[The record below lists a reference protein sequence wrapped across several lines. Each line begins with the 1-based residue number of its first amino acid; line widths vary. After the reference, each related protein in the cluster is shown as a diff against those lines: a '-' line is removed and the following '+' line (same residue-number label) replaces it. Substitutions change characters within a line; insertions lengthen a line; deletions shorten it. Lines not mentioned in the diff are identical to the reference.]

1 MGYRLWHGTFED
13 VLDCYHN
20 GTSCFGQLDIFGRE
34 KTTNVT
40 LLYVDNRA
48 EFALE
53 DIDFITAGF
62 KDEADFAS
70 SFGMLGESGAVTR
83 EHILMTHVYDGLK
96 EDRIVYNSPLLKKC
110 ALEVKSKKRKGYL
123 DNEIWLARSSEL
135 LDFVKR
141 ITGYIRD
148 KKLGSKLSSL
158 SLSPRLIQGISRY
171 TKSCERKKD
180 KDDKKSFEAIYS
192 GCLKYSN
199 LRKLIIWEQ
208 EYLSLEREKRSL
220 SGLKGSKTK
229 ELKADAFKSISD
241 EEKMRRAPLVT
252 DVISNIYDTRDSEGN
267 IDWDRVWNEHSAD
280 DVYRPGNFDDLQ
292 RIGFFGT
299 DETVDSVGFSSG
311 TTIDS
316 LVKKKFD

>member
-1 MGYRLWHGTFED
+1 
-13 VLDCYHN
+13 
-20 GTSCFGQLDIFGRE
+20 
-34 KTTNVT
+34 
-40 LLYVDNRA
+40 
-48 EFALE
+48 
-53 DIDFITAGF
+53 
-62 KDEADFAS
+62 
-70 SFGMLGESGAVTR
+70 
-83 EHILMTHVYDGLK
+83 MTHVYDGLK

-241 EEKMRRAPLVT
+241 VEKMRRAPLVT

-299 DETVDSVGFSSG
+299 GETAESVGFSSD
-311 TTIDS
+311 TTNNS
-316 LVKKKFD
+316 LVKNK

>member
-252 DVISNIYDTRDSEGN
+252 DVISNIYDTRDIEGN

-316 LVKKKFD
+316 LVKKK

>member
-1 MGYRLWHGTFED
+1 MGYRLWHGTFKD
-13 VLDCYHN
+13 VLECYHN
-20 GTSCFGQLDIFGRE
+20 GTSCFGQLNIFGKE
-34 KTTNVT
+34 EDTKVT
-40 LLYVDNRA
+40 PLYVDGKT

-62 KDEADFAS
+62 GDETEFAS
-70 SFGMLGESGAVTR
+70 SFGILGESGAVTR

-158 SLSPRLIQGISRY
+158 SLSPKLIQGISGY
-171 TKSCERKKD
+171 AKSCERQKD
-180 KDDKKSFEAIYS
+180 KDDKRNFEAIYS

-208 EYLSLEREKRSL
+208 EHLSLEREKRSL

-299 DETVDSVGFSSG
+299 GETAESVGFSSD
-311 TTIDS
+311 TTNNS
-316 LVKKKFD
+316 LVKNK

>member
-34 KTTNVT
+34 RTTKVT
-40 LLYVDNRA
+40 PLYVNNRA

-70 SFGMLGESGAVTR
+70 GFGGLGELDAVTR

-96 EDRIVYNSPLLKKC
+96 EDTIVYNSPLLKKC
-110 ALEVKSKKRKGYL
+110 ALEVKSKKKKGYL
-123 DNEIWLARSSEL
+123 DNEIWLSRSSEL

-158 SLSPRLIQGISRY
+158 SLSPRLIQGISGY
-171 TKSCERKKD
+171 AKSCERKKD
-180 KDDKKSFEAIYS
+180 KDDKRNFEAIYT

-208 EYLSLEREKRSL
+208 KHLAFEREKRYL
-220 SGLKGSKTK
+220 SGLKGSRTKALKTDV
-229 ELKADAFKSISD
+229 LKSISD
-241 EEKMRRAPLVT
+241 EEKMSKTPLVT
-252 DVISNIYDTRDSEGN
+252 DVISSIYDTRDSEGN
-267 IDWDRVWNEHSAD
+267 IDWDRVWSEHSAD
-280 DVYRPGNFDDLQ
+280 DVYRPSNFDDLQ
-292 RIGFFGT
+292 RIGFFGI

-316 LVKKKFD
+316 LVKKK

>member
-20 GTSCFGQLDIFGRE
+20 GTSCFGQLDIFDRE

-135 LDFVKR
+135 LDFVRR

-267 IDWDRVWNEHSAD
+267 IDWDHVWNEHSTD

-299 DETVDSVGFSSG
+299 GETAESVGFSSD
-311 TTIDS
+311 TTNNS
-316 LVKKKFD
+316 LVKNK

>member
-20 GTSCFGQLDIFGRE
+20 GTSCFGQLDIFGSE

-40 LLYVDNRA
+40 QLYVDNRA

-70 SFGMLGESGAVTR
+70 SFGMLGESGSITR

-96 EDRIVYNSPLLKKC
+96 EDIIVYNSPLLKKC
-110 ALEVKSKKRKGYL
+110 ALEVKDKKRKGYL
-123 DNEIWLARSSEL
+123 DNEIWLSRSSEL
-135 LDFVKR
+135 LDFVRR

-148 KKLGSKLSSL
+148 KKLGSELSSL

-180 KDDKKSFEAIYS
+180 KDDKKSFEAIYT

-208 EYLSLEREKRSL
+208 KHLALEREKRYL

-229 ELKADAFKSISD
+229 ALKSDTLRSIS
-241 EEKMRRAPLVT
+241 EKEKMSKAPLVT
-252 DVISNIYDTRDSEGN
+252 DTISSIYDTRDSDGN
-267 IDWDRVWNEHSAD
+267 IDWDRVWSEYSAD
-280 DVYRPGNFDDLQ
+280 DIYRISNFGDLQ

-316 LVKKKFD
+316 LVKKK

>member
-1 MGYRLWHGTFED
+1 MGYRLWYGTFND
-13 VLDCYHN
+13 VLECYHN

-34 KTTNVT
+34 DAINVT
-40 LLYVDNRA
+40 PLYLDGKA

-53 DIDFITAGF
+53 DIDFITTGF
-62 KDEADFAS
+62 ENEAEFAS
-70 SFGMLGESGAVTR
+70 SFGVLGESGTVSR

-96 EDRIVYNSPLLKKC
+96 EDTIVYNSPLLRKC
-110 ALEVKSKKRKGYL
+110 ALEVKSKKKKGYL

-148 KKLGSKLSSL
+148 KKLSSKLLSL
-158 SLSPRLIQGISRY
+158 SLSPKLIQGISGY
-171 TKSCERKKD
+171 AKSCESRKD
-180 KDDKKSFEAIYS
+180 KDDKRNFEAIYS

-208 EYLSLEREKRSL
+208 EHLRLEKEKKSL
-220 SGLKGSKTK
+220 SGFKASKTK
-229 ELKADAFKSISD
+229 ALRTDVLKTIS
-241 EEKMRRAPLVT
+241 EKEKMSKEPLVT
-252 DVISNIYDTRDSEGN
+252 DVVSNIYDTRDSEGN
-267 IDWDRVWNEHSAD
+267 IDWDRVWSEHSAD

-299 DETVDSVGFSSG
+299 GETAESVGFSSD
-311 TTIDS
+311 TINDS
-316 LVKKKFD
+316 LVKKK

>member
-70 SFGMLGESGAVTR
+70 SFGMLGESGSITR

-148 KKLGSKLSSL
+148 KKLGSELSSL

-299 DETVDSVGFSSG
+299 GETAESVGFSSD
-311 TTIDS
+311 TTNNS
-316 LVKKKFD
+316 LVKNK

>member
-1 MGYRLWHGTFED
+1 MGYRLWYGTFND
-13 VLDCYHN
+13 VLECYHN

-34 KTTNVT
+34 DAINVT
-40 LLYVDNRA
+40 PLYLDGKA

-53 DIDFITAGF
+53 DIDFITTGF
-62 KDEADFAS
+62 ENEAEFAS
-70 SFGMLGESGAVTR
+70 CFGVLGESGTVSR

-96 EDRIVYNSPLLKKC
+96 EDTIVYNSPLLKKC
-110 ALEVKSKKRKGYL
+110 ALEVKSKKKKGYL

-148 KKLGSKLSSL
+148 KKLSSKLLSL
-158 SLSPRLIQGISRY
+158 SLSPKLIQGISGY
-171 TKSCERKKD
+171 AKSCESRKD
-180 KDDKKSFEAIYS
+180 KDDKRNFEAIYS

-208 EYLSLEREKRSL
+208 EHLRLEKEKKSL
-220 SGLKGSKTK
+220 SGFKASKTK
-229 ELKADAFKSISD
+229 ALRTDVLKTIS
-241 EEKMRRAPLVT
+241 EKEKMSKEPLVT
-252 DVISNIYDTRDSEGN
+252 DVVSNIYDTRDSEGN
-267 IDWDRVWNEHSAD
+267 IDWDRVWSEHSAD

-299 DETVDSVGFSSG
+299 GETAESVGFSSG
-311 TTIDS
+311 ITNNDS
-316 LVKKKFD
+316 LVKKK

>member
-1 MGYRLWHGTFED
+1 MGYRLWYGTFND
-13 VLDCYHN
+13 VLECYHN

-34 KTTNVT
+34 DAINVT
-40 LLYVDNRA
+40 PLYLDGKA

-53 DIDFITAGF
+53 DIDFITTGF
-62 KDEADFAS
+62 ENEAEFAS
-70 SFGMLGESGAVTR
+70 GFGVLGESGTVSR

-96 EDRIVYNSPLLKKC
+96 EDTIVYNSPLLKKC
-110 ALEVKSKKRKGYL
+110 ALEVKSKKKKGYL

-148 KKLGSKLSSL
+148 KKLSSKLLSL
-158 SLSPRLIQGISRY
+158 SLSPKLIQGISGY
-171 TKSCERKKD
+171 AKSCESRKD
-180 KDDKKSFEAIYS
+180 KDDKRNFEAIYS

-208 EYLSLEREKRSL
+208 EHLRLEKEKKSL
-220 SGLKGSKTK
+220 SGFKASKTK
-229 ELKADAFKSISD
+229 ALRTDVLKTIS
-241 EEKMRRAPLVT
+241 EKEKMSKEPLVT
-252 DVISNIYDTRDSEGN
+252 DVVSNIYDTRDSDGN
-267 IDWDRVWNEHSAD
+267 IDWDRVWSEHSAD

-299 DETVDSVGFSSG
+299 GETAESVGFSSG
-311 TTIDS
+311 TINDS
-316 LVKKKFD
+316 LVKKK

>member
-1 MGYRLWHGTFED
+1 MRDFSYFSD
-13 VLDCYHN
+13 KIVN
-20 GTSCFGQLDIFGRE
+20 ISIKIF
-34 KTTNVT
+34 TLTNI
-40 LLYVDNRA
+40 
-48 EFALE
+48 F
-53 DIDFITAGF
+53 
-62 KDEADFAS
+62 
-70 SFGMLGESGAVTR
+70 
-83 EHILMTHVYDGLK
+83 
-96 EDRIVYNSPLLKKC
+96 RI
-110 ALEVKSKKRKGYL
+110 E
-123 DNEIWLARSSEL
+123 
-135 LDFVKR
+135 
-141 ITGYIRD
+141 
-148 KKLGSKLSSL
+148 
-158 SLSPRLIQGISRY
+158 
-171 TKSCERKKD
+171 KKD

-299 DETVDSVGFSSG
+299 GETAESVGFSSD
-311 TTIDS
+311 TTNNS
-316 LVKKKFD
+316 LVKNK

>member
-1 MGYRLWHGTFED
+1 MGYRLWYGTFND
-13 VLDCYHN
+13 VLECYHN

-34 KTTNVT
+34 DAINVT
-40 LLYVDNRA
+40 PLYLDGKA

-53 DIDFITAGF
+53 DIDFITTGF
-62 KDEADFAS
+62 ENEAEFAS
-70 SFGMLGESGAVTR
+70 SFGVLGESGTVSR

-96 EDRIVYNSPLLKKC
+96 EDTIVYNSPLLRKC
-110 ALEVKSKKRKGYL
+110 ALEVKSKKKKGYL

-148 KKLGSKLSSL
+148 KKLSSKLLSL
-158 SLSPRLIQGISRY
+158 SLSPKLIQGISGY
-171 TKSCERKKD
+171 AKSCESRKD
-180 KDDKKSFEAIYS
+180 KDDKRNFEAIYS

-208 EYLSLEREKRSL
+208 EHLRLEKEKKSL
-220 SGLKGSKTK
+220 SGFKASKTK
-229 ELKADAFKSISD
+229 ALRTDVLKTIS
-241 EEKMRRAPLVT
+241 EKEKMSKEPLVT
-252 DVISNIYDTRDSEGN
+252 DVVSNIYDTRDSDGN
-267 IDWDRVWNEHSAD
+267 IDWDRVWSEHSAD

-299 DETVDSVGFSSG
+299 GETAESVGFSSG
-311 TTIDS
+311 TTNNDS
-316 LVKKKFD
+316 LVKKK